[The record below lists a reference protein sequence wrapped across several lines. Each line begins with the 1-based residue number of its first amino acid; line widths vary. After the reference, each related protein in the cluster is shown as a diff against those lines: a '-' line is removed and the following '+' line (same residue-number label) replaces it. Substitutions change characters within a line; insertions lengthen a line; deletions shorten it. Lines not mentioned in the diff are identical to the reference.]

1 MERKATYKGKVR
13 DRNGYA
19 VHLFYEYR
27 GREYMITDEH
37 NGYSEPMW
45 VKHKN
50 EQDRI
55 DEIIEFEKKH
65 EGKELTYEG
74 SAQEG
79 FELFWEYVEGEGESN
94 EKG

>member
-1 MERKATYKGKVR
+1 MNKAVYKGKVR

-27 GREYMITDEH
+27 GHEYMITDEH

-45 VKHKN
+45 VKHRN
-50 EQDRI
+50 EQERI
-55 DEIIEFEKKH
+55 DREIEDAEKPI
-65 EGKELTYEG
+65 KEWQYEG

-79 FELFWEYVEGEGESN
+79 FDIFWEYVN
-94 EKG
+94 Q

>member
-1 MERKATYKGKVR
+1 MYKAVYKGKTR
-13 DRNGYA
+13 DKNGYA

-50 EQDRI
+50 EQERI
-55 DEIIEFEKKH
+55 DKIIEFENEQK
-65 EGKELTYEG
+65 GKEQIYKG

-79 FELFWEYVEGEGESN
+79 FDLFWDYVENGKTE
-94 EKG
+94 

>member
-1 MERKATYKGKVR
+1 MKERARFTGKVK

-45 VKHKN
+45 VKHQN
-50 EQDRI
+50 EQRRI
-55 DEIIEFEKKH
+55 DEEIEREK
-65 EGKELTYEG
+65 EPVKEWTYAG

-79 FELFWEYVEGEGESN
+79 FDLFWKYVESEEEGE
-94 EKG
+94 

>member
-1 MERKATYKGKVR
+1 MDKAKYVGKCR

-27 GREYMITDEH
+27 GHEYMITDEH

-45 VKHKN
+45 VKHKY

-55 DEIIEFEKKH
+55 DQRIEADQKPKK
-65 EGKELTYEG
+65 EVRYEDT
-74 SAQEG
+74 AQAG
-79 FELFWEYVEGEGESN
+79 FDLFWAFVEGELEV
-94 EKG
+94 EDTP

>member
-1 MERKATYKGKVR
+1 MANKATFKGKVR

-27 GREYMITDEH
+27 GHEYTVTDEH

-45 VKHKN
+45 VKHHN
-50 EQDRI
+50 EQERI
-55 DEIIEFEKKH
+55 DQMIENEARGHDEWK
-65 EGKELTYEG
+65 YEG

-79 FELFWEYVEGEGESN
+79 FDIFWEYVEEA
-94 EKG
+94 

>member
-1 MERKATYKGKVR
+1 MHKAKFTGKVR
-13 DRNGYA
+13 DKNGYA

-37 NGYSEPMW
+37 NGYSEPLW

-55 DEIIEFEKKH
+55 DKIIEEENRPRREVK
-65 EGKELTYEG
+65 YEDTG
-74 SAQEG
+74 EYG
-79 FELFWEYVEGEGESN
+79 FNLLWEFWEEV
-94 EKG
+94 EKGPLE

>member
-1 MERKATYKGKVR
+1 MADKAVYKGKVR

-27 GREYMITDEH
+27 GHEYMVTDEH
-37 NGYSEPMW
+37 NGYSEPMS

-55 DEIIEFEKKH
+55 DREIAEAAKPKKPV
-65 EGKELTYEG
+65 KYEET
-74 SAQEG
+74 AQYG
-79 FELFWEYVEGEGESN
+79 FDLFWEYVN
-94 EKG
+94 Q